1 MNFDKLV
8 NVVVIVGT
16 IAGTIFLLLNVGRSI
31 TNDYK
36 TSGMTPADF
45 DAMKSSIEDL
55 NNQTETADFEES
67 IESTVVNIDDDT
79 MKKIKKGIE
88 DKKKTSEN
96 GTNSA
101 EIKEIDNI
109 EEP

>member
-1 MNFDKLV
+1 MSFDKLV

-45 DAMKSSIEDL
+45 DAMKSTIEAIENQADSVGFEVPEETEPETKENVIQKVKKSIEGKDD
-55 NNQTETADFEES
+55 TEKES
-67 IESTVVNIDDDT
+67 ILDD
-79 MKKIKKGIE
+79 MKETG
-88 DKKKTSEN
+88 N
-96 GTNSA
+96 
-101 EIKEIDNI
+101 
-109 EEP
+109 